1 MRCPSCG
8 TDLADGVAFC
18 GSCGHSFN
26 QQTKRPPNNASKLI
40 PLTFLLTVV
49 LLVIS
54 IILPFTTSILEIP
67 VVNMAFNISGESI
80 DDLKDEMDDLK
91 DEYNRMD
98 DRFDANKDM
107 LSKKA
112 SKATKQIMKATKK
125 AVNTPSLLNVNKL
138 VSTVEKS
145 AKKLDGEYD
154 IIDLS
159 NLTDGLE
166 EFKSIMGIIIG
177 VVIGM
182 FILPAIFTLLGGFK
196 KSKVC
201 TILALVFMILPQVLL
216 CGFVW
221 VVLSLVIYILQAVL
235 CHKAKHG

>member
-26 QQTKRPPNNASKLI
+26 QQTKRPSNNASKLI

-54 IILPFTTSILEIP
+54 IILPFTTSILDIP

-166 EFKSIMGIIIG
+166 EFRSIMGIIIG

>member
-26 QQTKRPPNNASKLI
+26 QQTKRPSNNASKLI

-112 SKATKQIMKATKK
+112 SKATK
-125 AVNTPSLLNVNKL
+125 
-138 VSTVEKS
+138 
-145 AKKLDGEYD
+145 
-154 IIDLS
+154 
-159 NLTDGLE
+159 
-166 EFKSIMGIIIG
+166 
-177 VVIGM
+177 
-182 FILPAIFTLLGGFK
+182 
-196 KSKVC
+196 
-201 TILALVFMILPQVLL
+201 
-216 CGFVW
+216 
-221 VVLSLVIYILQAVL
+221 
-235 CHKAKHG
+235 

>member
-1 MRCPSCG
+1 M
-8 TDLADGVAFC
+8 
-18 GSCGHSFN
+18 
-26 QQTKRPPNNASKLI
+26 
-40 PLTFLLTVV
+40 
-49 LLVIS
+49 VIS

-166 EFKSIMGIIIG
+166 EFKSMMGIIIG